1 MPGGPPRGPS
11 GFRFSR
17 RAAESGTLAS
27 VDPSTSPAPEI
38 AASASSIAAPPTSIS
53 VVRPAIVYAMLFGAQ
68 GAYLPY
74 IGVYL
79 ASTGLD
85 LGTVGAVIALFAAVS
100 LVAAP
105 SWGAIADGIGDV
117 RGPVA
122 IAGLLSGGAVLLLA
136 IAVGPVAL
144 ALATALLAVT
154 FAGIIP
160 MVDSQ
165 TVRLVGHRDRFGL
178 ARAPGSGAFVVVA
191 FATGIVLA
199 RTGPGGMFLVYGPLV
214 VLTGLGAWV
223 LLRLPRAGAGSAPG
237 GSGRR
242 RSSGAASRALA
253 GLSPATILGVIR
265 TPRLGV
271 FFLASVVVWT
281 SHSALQGFISIRV
294 KELGGDPTAIAAT
307 WSLGAVVEVFLMSG
321 FPALARRFG
330 AERLIVI
337 GAFAFAIRALVC
349 ALVDSP
355 TAIVLAS
362 AFGGVGFSFFYVGT
376 VAWVAGAVG
385 RGVQATAQGIFT
397 GTSNSIGAIVGS
409 IAGGAIG
416 GAFGLPALFGLAAV
430 GYALGA
436 VLTWRAIARPRP
448 GPGPVTGPA
457 PR

>member
-1 MPGGPPRGPS
+1 MPATSSVAARVALGASRTS
-11 GFRFSR
+11 SR
-17 RAAESGTLAS
+17 RIRHPDEM
-27 VDPSTSPAPEI
+27 DPATSPTPAP
-38 AASASSIAAPPTSIS
+38 SAPAPTA
-53 VVRPAIVYAMLFGAQ
+53 VVRPAIVYALLFGAQ

-74 IGVYL
+74 IALYL

-85 LGTVGAVIALFAAVS
+85 LGTVGALIALFAAVS

-105 SWGAIADGIGDV
+105 SWGAVADGIGDV

-122 IAGLLSGGAVLLLA
+122 IASILSGGAVLLLA
-136 IAVGPVAL
+136 VAVGPLAL
-144 ALATALLAVT
+144 ALATALLAAT
-154 FAGIIP
+154 FAGVIP

-199 RTGPGGMFLVYGPLV
+199 RTGPSGMFLVYGPLV

-223 LLRLPRAGAGSAPG
+223 LLRLPPATRSAARG
-237 GSGRR
+237 TR
-242 RSSGAASRALA
+242 RSSSGSADRTLA
-253 GLSPATILGVIR
+253 GLSPTTILGVLR

-271 FFLASVVVWT
+271 FFVASVVVWT
-281 SHSALQGFISIRV
+281 SHAALQGFISLRV
-294 KELGGDPTAIAAT
+294 RELGGDATTIAAT
-307 WSLGAVVEVFLMSG
+307 WSLGAVIEVFLMSG

-349 ALVDSP
+349 ALVDAP

-385 RGVQATAQGIFT
+385 RGVQATAQGIFS

-409 IAGGAIG
+409 VAGGAIG
-416 GAFGLPALFGLAAV
+416 GAFGLPALFGVAAA
-430 GYALGA
+430 GYAAGA
-436 VLTWRAIARPRP
+436 VLTWIAIGRPTDPRPRP
-448 GPGPVTGPA
+448 AAG
-457 PR
+457 